1 MFTNF
6 FVFSDVISSTST
18 PELSTT
24 DIVNRLNTWT
34 QVLSS
39 SPSTFNN
46 KGKGKE
52 TIESLNNELLL
63 VEEAAE
69 GSITLTSTQAKE
81 LISTLQS
88 TVQAFLS
95 TPITRSD
102 LIALLTKVVVSGSST
117 PTFDSPS
124 PRKTSAFD
132 RLPEDIIVMV
142 AKAIREIH
150 RTGPEDGGITRYHSR
165 SRAGWIEVKKLSML
179 NKSWRR

>member
-1 MFTNF
+1 M
-6 FVFSDVISSTST
+6 
-18 PELSTT
+18 
-24 DIVNRLNTWT
+24 NTWT
-34 QVLSS
+34 QILSS
-39 SPSTFNN
+39 SRSPSNN

-52 TIESLNNELLL
+52 TTESLNNQSLSFGES
-63 VEEAAE
+63 EE
-69 GSITLTSTQAKE
+69 GSITLTKNQATE

-102 LIALLTKVVVSGSST
+102 LFALLTKVVVSGNST
-117 PTFDSPS
+117 PILDQP
-124 PRKTSAFD
+124 PPLKGSAFE

-165 SRAGWIEVKKLSML
+165 SRAGWLEIKKLSML
-179 NKSWRR
+179 NKAWRR